1 MRVIDK
7 TLDYSL
13 FDYRQN
19 TAITANITAITA
31 NITAITARIPPKQ
44 KRD

>member
-7 TLDYSL
+7 TLAFSL

-31 NITAITARIPPKQ
+31 NITARIPPKQ

>member
-31 NITAITARIPPKQ
+31 NITARIPPKQ

>member
-7 TLDYSL
+7 TLAFSL

-31 NITAITARIPPKQ
+31 RITPKQ